1 MTSLHS
7 IFQDE
12 EGLEREEVEAAGLKE
27 DLDVVGLV
35 GTSDSGGQDCDDEED
50 EEESHEG
57 EEGHE

>member
-1 MTSLHS
+1 
-7 IFQDE
+7 
-12 EGLEREEVEAAGLKE
+12 LEREEVEAAGLKE

-35 GTSDSGGQDCDDEED
+35 GTFDSGGQDCDDEED